1 VDSWGAGD
9 PPMNQIINNSLIG
22 LNEVGGVFFNY
33 TANVFIQTALLV
45 ILLFIIDLLLRKRVR
60 AIFRYC
66 VWLGIGYWAG
76 DHLPTALP
84 VSNMAFDAD
93 ALEFA
98 GPSGEMP
105 HV

>member
-1 VDSWGAGD
+1 
-9 PPMNQIINNSLIG
+9 MNQIINNSLIG

-66 VWLGIGYWAG
+66 VWLLADGDWILGWRPSSHRPSRLEHGIRCRC
-76 DHLPTALP
+76 
-84 VSNMAFDAD
+84 S
-93 ALEFA
+93 
-98 GPSGEMP
+98 
-105 HV
+105 